1 MRGIG
6 ALALAWHLLF
16 SAGRCLA
23 SEEISVFAAA
33 SLTDALKDVGKLYDA
48 ASGNHVVFNF
58 GASSD
63 LARQIVAGA
72 PADVFFAADSARMDE
87 IERAGLVAHG
97 ERVDVLSNVLAV
109 IVPKG
114 SRASVAGPADLAGLG
129 HVAVADPEAVPAGI
143 YARTY
148 LQSVGVWEKLRDKIV
163 PTVDV
168 RAALAAV
175 EGEHADAGIV
185 YRTDAVTSS
194 RVRVAFEVPRERGP
208 PIVYPLAPIAASKK
222 KDTRALVR
230 YLTGPEAVKVYER
243 YGFLVVVGK

>member
-16 SAGRCLA
+16 SAGWCLA

-129 HVAVADPEAVPAGI
+129 HVAVADPEAAPAGI
-143 YARTY
+143 YARTC
-148 LQSVGVWEKLRDKIV
+148 LLSDRVGEKLRGNML
-163 PTVDV
+163 PAVDA
-168 RAALAAV
+168 RPALAVVQVARAV
-175 EGEHADAGIV
+175 
-185 YRTDAVTSS
+185 
-194 RVRVAFEVPRERGP
+194 
-208 PIVYPLAPIAASKK
+208 AS
-222 KDTRALVR
+222 TCARA
-230 YLTGPEAVKVYER
+230 
-243 YGFLVVVGK
+243 

>member
-16 SAGRCLA
+16 SAGPCLA

-63 LARQIVAGA
+63 LARQIMAGA
-72 PADVFFAADSARMDE
+72 PADVFFSADAARMGE

-148 LQSVGVWEKLRDKIV
+148 PSRSGCGRSFATRSCRRL
-163 PTVDV
+163 
-168 RAALAAV
+168 
-175 EGEHADAGIV
+175 
-185 YRTDAVTSS
+185 TSAPRSPPS
-194 RVRVAFEVPRERGP
+194 RGSTR
-208 PIVYPLAPIAASKK
+208 
-222 KDTRALVR
+222 TRASS
-230 YLTGPEAVKVYER
+230 TGPMP
-243 YGFLVVVGK
+243 

>member
-72 PADVFFAADSARMDE
+72 PAGGFFAADPARKGE
-87 IERAGLVAHG
+87 IERARARGHG
-97 ERVDVLSNVLAV
+97 
-109 IVPKG
+109 G
-114 SRASVAGPADLAGLG
+114 GAGGPPQRPAGLRPQG
-129 HVAVADPEAVPAGI
+129 TQG
-143 YARTY
+143 AR
-148 LQSVGVWEKLRDKIV
+148 GG
-163 PTVDV
+163 
-168 RAALAAV
+168 AC
-175 EGEHADAGIV
+175 
-185 YRTDAVTSS
+185 
-194 RVRVAFEVPRERGP
+194 
-208 PIVYPLAPIAASKK
+208 AP
-222 KDTRALVR
+222 
-230 YLTGPEAVKVYER
+230 
-243 YGFLVVVGK
+243 

>member
-16 SAGRCLA
+16 SAGPCLA
-23 SEEISVFAAA
+23 SEEISLFAAA

-72 PADVFFAADSARMDE
+72 PADV
-87 IERAGLVAHG
+87 
-97 ERVDVLSNVLAV
+97 
-109 IVPKG
+109 
-114 SRASVAGPADLAGLG
+114 
-129 HVAVADPEAVPAGI
+129 
-143 YARTY
+143 
-148 LQSVGVWEKLRDKIV
+148 
-163 PTVDV
+163 
-168 RAALAAV
+168 
-175 EGEHADAGIV
+175 
-185 YRTDAVTSS
+185 
-194 RVRVAFEVPRERGP
+194 AFEVPREKGP

-243 YGFLVVVGK
+243 YGFLVVGK